1 VHFNASAHFRDRI
14 EERVRKGEVCA
25 MEKCMR
31 GMAVGEVARMA
42 GLAASAIRYYE
53 KSGLL
58 PKPPRISGQRRYDPE
73 ILGRL
78 AVIKIALDAGFT
90 IAETRTFLTGF
101 DASTKPSARWRTLAT
116 RKLVEVEAQM
126 ERAKRMK
133 ALLETGFRCGCPR
146 IEDCE
151 RAIAS
156 KSCGR

>member
-1 VHFNASAHFRDRI
+1 
-14 EERVRKGEVCA
+14 
-25 MEKCMR
+25 MR
-31 GMAVGEVARMA
+31 GMAVGEVARKA

-58 PKPPRISGQRRYDPE
+58 PKPPRVSGQRRYDPA

-78 AVIKIALDAGFT
+78 AVIRVALDAGFT
-90 IAETRTFLTGF
+90 IAEARAFLTGF
-101 DASTKPSARWRTLAT
+101 DTGTKPSARWRILAA

-133 ALLETGFRCGCPR
+133 TLLESSFRCGCPR

-156 KSCGR
+156 RSCKD